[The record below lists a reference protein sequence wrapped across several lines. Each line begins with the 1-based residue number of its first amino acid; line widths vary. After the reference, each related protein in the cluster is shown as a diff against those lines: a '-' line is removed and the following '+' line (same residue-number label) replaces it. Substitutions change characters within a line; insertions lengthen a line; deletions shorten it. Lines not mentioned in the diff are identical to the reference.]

1 MTTRTTTTTTDRSS
15 AGAPPSSPPAGT
27 ALPSPSAAVTDDTV
41 TDAATGTG
49 TESPPATA
57 PAVPDKTEPAETA
70 PAGTDTAETAPAG
83 TDRAGTAPAETEAAG
98 TGTLE
103 ADAGDEAT
111 SGGRRFRRAP
121 RARRRGLA
129 PGKRLPASRLIGPAL
144 FLALWAVASAA
155 GQLDPGA
162 IPAPWTV
169 LRTTGHLWTDGTLP
183 TDVLTSLERAG
194 YGFAFGLTAGVLLAL
209 ASGLS
214 RVGEALID
222 GTVQLNRA
230 IPTLGL
236 IPLFILWLGIGE
248 TFKIAIIAIV
258 VYIPIYLNLHSAL
271 SGIDHRFVELAEVQG
286 LSRLRFVREIV
297 IPGALP
303 GFFVGLRLGVTG
315 SWLSLVVLEQINATS
330 GLGYMMFQ
338 AQNYGRTDIIL
349 VGLLIYGIFGLVSDS
364 AVRLIERKVLSWRR
378 TLSS

>member
-1 MTTRTTTTTTDRSS
+1 VTQVVS
-15 AGAPPSSPPAGT
+15 GA
-27 ALPSPSAAVTDDTV
+27 V
-41 TDAATGTG
+41 
-49 TESPPATA
+49 
-57 PAVPDKTEPAETA
+57 VP
-70 PAGTDTAETAPAG
+70 
-83 TDRAGTAPAETEAAG
+83 APAEPLSEPVPEPVSPPDIPDVSGPSGDSGSRKAP
-98 TGTLE
+98 
-103 ADAGDEAT
+103 AD
-111 SGGRRFRRAP
+111 P
-121 RARRRGLA
+121 VPRRRVRRLA
-129 PGKRLPASRLIGPAL
+129 PGKRLPGSRWIGPVL
-144 FLALWAVASAA
+144 ILAVWAIASAA

-169 LRTTGHLWTDGTLP
+169 VRTGARLWTAGTLP
-183 TDVLTSLERAG
+183 TDVLTSLRRAG
-194 YGFAFGLTAGVLLAL
+194 IGFAIGLTAGVVLAL
-209 ASGLS
+209 AAGLS

-222 GTVQLNRA
+222 GSVQLNRA

-248 TFKIAIIAIV
+248 TFKFAIIAIV
-258 VYIPIYLNLHSAL
+258 VYVPIYLNLYSAL
-271 SGIDHRFVELAEVQG
+271 SGIDDRFVELGEVLG
-286 LSRLRFVREIV
+286 LSRLQFLRQIV

-338 AQNYGRTDIIL
+338 AQNYGQTDVII

-378 TLSS
+378 TLGN

>member
-1 MTTRTTTTTTDRSS
+1 MTT
-15 AGAPPSSPPAGT
+15 T
-27 ALPSPSAAVTDDTV
+27 AA
-41 TDAATGTG
+41 
-49 TESPPATA
+49 A
-57 PAVPDKTEPAETA
+57 PAVTTSAQEPPA
-70 PAGTDTAETAPAG
+70 PARGSA
-83 TDRAGTAPAETEAAG
+83 
-98 TGTLE
+98 
-103 ADAGDEAT
+103 
-111 SGGRRFRRAP
+111 RR
-121 RARRRGLA
+121 RRRGLA
-129 PGKRLPASRLIGPAL
+129 PGKRLPASRLVGPTLVAV
-144 FLALWAVASAA
+144 LWALASAA

-169 LRTTGHLWTDGTLP
+169 VATAGRLWGDGTLA

-194 YGFAFGLTAGVLLAL
+194 YGFTIGLTAGVVLAL
-209 ASGLS
+209 AAGLS

-258 VYIPIYLNLHSAL
+258 VYIPIYLNLHAAL

-286 LSRLRFVREIV
+286 LSRVAFIRSIV

-338 AQNYGRTDIIL
+338 AQNYGQTDVIL
-349 VGLLIYGIFGLVSDS
+349 VGLLIYGIFGLASDT
-364 AVRLIERKVLSWRR
+364 AVRLVERRVLSWRR